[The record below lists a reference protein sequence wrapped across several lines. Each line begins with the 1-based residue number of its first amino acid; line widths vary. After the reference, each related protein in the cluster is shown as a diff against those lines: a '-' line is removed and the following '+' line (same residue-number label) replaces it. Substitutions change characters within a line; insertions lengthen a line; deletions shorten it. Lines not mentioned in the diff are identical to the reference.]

1 MSSLSAYEQ
10 ARAARIARN
19 NSTLAA
25 LGLAENAGWLAPQ
38 PGRAAKGGGKRAA
51 EGAARSLPGKRQRV
65 ERSAG
70 SAEGIRRSPRDPAAR
85 GTETRVRSSV
95 RPAAEPWEQ
104 SVFKAR
110 EACLPAPVPRHE
122 TRARATATREK
133 AFSQFVRCVT
143 DLATAQECERGLA
156 SSPSLEWDTRR
167 MHQHLTRSPSGRT
180 VATTSDVANVARSP
194 TRCP

>member
-1 MSSLSAYEQ
+1 MSLSAYEQ

-38 PGRAAKGGGKRAA
+38 PGRAAKAGGKKAA
-51 EGAARSLPGKRQRV
+51 ERAARSLPSSAKRQRV

-70 SAEGIRRSPRDPAAR
+70 SAEGIRRSPRDPATR
-85 GTETRVRSSV
+85 GTETRVSSV

-110 EACLPAPVPRHE
+110 EACPSPAPVPRRARA
-122 TRARATATREK
+122 RARATVTREK
-133 AFSQFVRCVT
+133 AFSRLF
-143 DLATAQECERGLA
+143 
-156 SSPSLEWDTRR
+156 S
-167 MHQHLTRSPSGRT
+167 
-180 VATTSDVANVARSP
+180 
-194 TRCP
+194 